1 LKKNEQEYF
10 KLNET
15 YKGLQHQYKK
25 LSDEKVNDDKEFR
38 MRHEAAVRSIGQ
50 LKNEIDS
57 LRGEMRNKKL

>member
-1 LKKNEQEYF
+1 
-10 KLNET
+10 LNET